1 MTPFESILVATDFS
15 VGGNNAVRRAALIA
29 QQQGG
34 HLSLLHIVEP
44 AGHALRP
51 TGRRAAV
58 VEPQVAQA
66 QATLRRMS
74 AELGERHGV
83 AVDFEVRVGDPF
95 KELLQAS
102 AGRALV
108 VLGHGGKRRFMHRV
122 VGKFAERFLRCCP
135 CPVLA
140 VKRPV
145 GGAYGKLL
153 VPVDFEPCS
162 QAALLAAASLAG
174 DGELHVFHAL
184 VSKPAPGVSTDTGAK
199 LPAGPGD
206 DNAYRE
212 EAGTF
217 ARLRRSIVRLGLR
230 SRQVGILLGRGP
242 AVQSTLHQAAL
253 LQADLIVAGKQGR
266 QTIARFLL
274 GNVSRHLVAESPCD
288 IVIVP
293 PLPAEVA
300 VAPPA
305 RAEALPA
312 APAMPPPA
320 LLSTRADGGGPD
332 GAG

>member
-1 MTPFESILVATDFS
+1 MTPFESILAATDFS
-15 VGGNNAVRRAALIA
+15 VGGNNAVRRAAFIA

-44 AGHALRP
+44 VGHALRP
-51 TGRRAAV
+51 GQRAAA
-58 VEPQVAQA
+58 VEPKVAQA

-74 AELGERHGV
+74 AELAERHGV

-145 GGAYGKLL
+145 EGGYGKLL

-174 DGELHVFHAL
+174 DGEFHVFHAL
-184 VSKPAPGVSTDTGAK
+184 ASKPPAAVPPDTGAK
-199 LPAGPGD
+199 APGVPVD

-242 AVQSTLHQAAL
+242 AVQSTLHQAEL

-266 QTIARFLL
+266 KTIARFLL

-293 PLPAEVA
+293 PLPAEAA
-300 VAPPA
+300 VASPA
-305 RAEALPA
+305 RAEALPGVSPMPA
-312 APAMPPPA
+312 AAM
-320 LLSTRADGGGPD
+320 LSARADGGGAD
-332 GAG
+332 GTG